1 MINNSNIKKI
11 VSLLAKEVKKFDLPM
26 AESIAEKYKDPF
38 FVLVSALLS
47 SRTKDELTE
56 KVVIK
61 LFKKIKG
68 PKDLLAVSKRQLEKL
83 IYPIGFY
90 HTKTKH
96 LIQMAKI
103 LIQKYHGKV
112 PETFNDLLEL
122 PGVGRKV
129 ANLVLIVA
137 FHAYGIC
144 VDTHVH
150 RIVNRWGYVKTQTPE
165 ETEFALRKKLPRMLW
180 KKINTILVSYGKNI
194 CKPITPLCE
203 MCKINRYCNT
213 GTKALRH
220 IGAK

>member
-1 MINNSNIKKI
+1 MINNGNIKKI
-11 VSLLAKEVKKFDLPM
+11 VFLLAKEVEKFDLPM

-38 FVLVSALLS
+38 FVLVSAILS

-61 LFKKIKG
+61 LFQKIKG
-68 PKDLLAVSKRQLEKL
+68 PKDLLSVSRRQLEKL

-90 HTKTKH
+90 HTKAKH
-96 LIQMAKI
+96 LKQMAKI
-103 LIQKYHGKV
+103 LMERFQNKV
-112 PETFNDLLEL
+112 PESLDALLEL

-137 FHAYGIC
+137 FHALGIC

-150 RIVNRWGYVKTQTPE
+150 RIVNRWGYIKTQSPE
-165 ETEFALRKKLPRMLW
+165 ETEFALRKKLPRILW

-203 MCKINRYCNT
+203 ICKINQYCNT

-220 IGAK
+220 KVI